1 MAFAP
6 SQITK
11 WESEASSLKTRA
23 FTVLGKANTDFTSKT
38 EGQQVLNEAT
48 QVNKDSKEFLS
59 RPEVR
64 AAEEDVVYG
73 ERTRAAVGDAREAK
87 TLSQISIDTSRDKL
101 TVFNEV
107 EPREEVDT
115 TSSGA
120 TVTED
125 AKGRVNN
132 ATIFTPQGPALIPSL
147 LVSDN
152 PPITDGI
159 PNILTGSNPTPNVSF
174 GFENPGGAGVF
185 LPSGNSDINDDK
197 GGRMTGP
204 SPGTATAGTANNT
217 AEAGQLN
224 TVSYPGAFEQKIQT
238 TANPLSGLASYTYQI
253 SIYLMTL
260 EQFTQMTN
268 LETKSVANLSL
279 LIQSGGGSND
289 NPVELNGAIRNPY
302 FDLDYYI
309 EDLEME
315 SLLPRVV
322 MGATNQTRL
331 NFKIIEPY
339 GFTFIQRLK
348 KAVQDFFG
356 TTDFLKQHYLMTIR
370 FKGYDED
377 GNEVRAEADNNRS
390 STSSINEKFIP
401 FKFSNITTK
410 ASTGAVEYMCEALPV
425 NHIEALSQKRA
436 SIPLQVEI
444 KGQTLKQL
452 FGGPN
457 VVETVAVNAGATQRV
472 ISTGLFE
479 ALNQQQDEYV
489 RTGAIKIA
497 DHYSIT
503 FEGDSIGKQKVMP
516 PGSVAKKRTASVD
529 PTVPKHLVSA
539 NTQVEKETYTISV
552 VAGQQLQQTIDNIIK
567 TSQYITGQQ
576 KVIYDVAK
584 GKWVSTGPEGA
595 TKKVLAWYKITSK
608 VTPIGYDTIRKDY
621 AYNIEF
627 IVSPQQVTDVK
638 SVAFPKDKFRGV
650 HKKYNYWFT
659 GENTEVLD
667 YEVEFNAL
675 FYTSLSPKFS
685 NEPDKVAQAERE
697 DAEYEASK
705 QVQPADQSRQNGA
718 DESADEAARA
728 ASVLYSPV
736 DFARMEMTVLGD
748 PDFIQ
753 QGDIFYRAGKTYD
766 AFLEDGSVNYD
777 SQEVF
782 VEVNYRTIED
792 YNDETGE
799 ATPRDILLK
808 STNQFA
814 LTNTN
819 GLIYQIVSVRNKFIK
834 GEFTQELE
842 GLMVEYPTGNVGV
855 GNVDITKPK
864 KDKAPFKPYPVY
876 NIPPEA

>member
-1 MAFAP
+1 MAFEQ
-6 SQITK
+6 SQIVK
-11 WESEASSLKTRA
+11 WESEASSLKTRS
-23 FTVLGKANTDFTSKT
+23 FTVLGKANSDFSSKDQ
-38 EGQQVLNEAT
+38 GQQVFKEAT
-48 QVNKDSKEFLS
+48 QVNKDAKEFLS
-59 RPEVR
+59 RSEVR
-64 AAEEDVVYG
+64 ESEDDVVYG
-73 ERTRAAVGDAREAK
+73 ERTRAAVAQAREAK
-87 TLSQISIDTSRDKL
+87 TLSQSAMDTSREKL
-101 TVFNEV
+101 KAFDEV
-107 EPREEVDT
+107 EPRDEVDT
-115 TSSGA
+115 SSSGQIVA
-120 TVTED
+120 ED

-132 ATIFTPQGPALIPSL
+132 ATTFTPQGPAPVPLA
-147 LVSDN
+147 
-152 PPITDGI
+152 
-159 PNILTGSNPTPNVSF
+159 LTGSNPTPNVSF
-174 GFENPGGAGVF
+174 GFENEGGAGVF
-185 LPSGNSDINDDK
+185 LPNGNPDIDDDRGQTPSASDVTDSGN
-197 GGRMTGP
+197 G
-204 SPGTATAGTANNT
+204 T

-224 TVSYPGAFEQKIQT
+224 TVSYPGAFEQNIQT
-238 TANPLSGLASYTYQI
+238 TQNPLSGLASYTYQI
-253 SIYLMTL
+253 SIYLMTP
-260 EQFTQMTN
+260 EQFIQMSQN
-268 LETKSVANLSL
+268 ETKSVANLSL
-279 LIQSGGGSND
+279 LIQSGGSSND

-315 SLLPRVV
+315 SLMPRAVR
-322 MGATNQTRL
+322 GATNQTRL

-348 KAVQDFFG
+348 EAVKDFFG
-356 TTDFLKQHYLMTIR
+356 TTDFIKQHYLMTIR
-370 FKGYDED
+370 FRGYDED

-390 STSSINEKFIP
+390 STTSVNEKFIP

-410 ASTGAVEYMCEALPV
+410 AGTGAVEYMCEALPV

-436 SIPLQVEI
+436 SVPLQVEI
-444 KGQTLKQL
+444 KGQTLEQL
-452 FGGPN
+452 FGGAN
-457 VVETVAVNAGATQRV
+457 IVETVRAKAGRTQRV

-479 ALNQQQDEYV
+479 ALNQQQKEYV
-489 RTGAIKIA
+489 RNGAINIA
-497 DHYSIT
+497 DEYSIT

-516 PGSVAKKRTASVD
+516 PGSVAKKRTGSAD
-529 PTVPKHLVSA
+529 PTVPKHLVSDA
-539 NTQVEKETYTISV
+539 TQVEKETYTISV
-552 VAGQQLQQTIDNIIK
+552 TAGQQLQQTIDGIIK

-584 GKWVSTGPEGA
+584 EEWVAKDGG
-595 TKKVLAWYKITSK
+595 KVLAWYKITSN

-621 AYNIEF
+621 AYKIEF

-638 SVAFPKDKFRGV
+638 SIAFPKDRFRGV

-659 GENTEVLD
+659 GENTEVID

-675 FYTSLSPKFS
+675 FYTSLSPNFA
-685 NEPDKVAQAERE
+685 NEAKELAEFKKE
-697 DAEYEASK
+697 LAEYEDNLAPAA
-705 QVQPADQSRQNGA
+705 VQPPDQSRQNGA
-718 DESADEAARA
+718 DQSADEAARA

-808 STNQFA
+808 SDDQF
-814 LTNTN
+814 LRTETK

-842 GLMVEYPTGNVGV
+842 GLMVEFPDPTRTEV
-855 GNVDITKPK
+855 
-864 KDKAPFKPYPVY
+864 KDLIVNSTLNKVKEVVSPLLTNSAGTPT
-876 NIPPEA
+876 NTNQGGDLLGGGRDA

>member
-1 MAFAP
+1 MAVSP

-11 WESEASSLKTRA
+11 WESESSSLKTRA
-23 FTVLGKANTDFTSKT
+23 FTVLGKANSDFSSKT
-38 EGQQVLNEAT
+38 QGQQVLNEAT
-48 QVNKDSKEFLS
+48 QVNKDAKEFLS
-59 RPEVR
+59 RPDVR
-64 AAEEDVVYG
+64 SAEDDVVYG
-73 ERTRAAVGDAREAK
+73 PRTLVAVGDARQAK
-87 TLSQISIDTSRDKL
+87 TISQISIDTSREKL
-101 TVFNEV
+101 TAFNEV

-115 TSSGA
+115 TSAGA

-132 ATIFTPQGPALIPSL
+132 ATIFTPQGPAPVPLA
-147 LVSDN
+147 
-152 PPITDGI
+152 
-159 PNILTGSNPTPNVSF
+159 LTGSNPTPNVQF
-174 GFENPGGAGVF
+174 GFENEGGTGVF
-185 LPSGNSDINDDK
+185 LPNGNPEINDD
-197 GGRMTGP
+197 RSDPTAPSNVTGN
-204 SPGTATAGTANNT
+204 GTAEG
-217 AEAGQLN
+217 GQVN
-224 TVSYPGAFEQKIQT
+224 AVSHPGAFEQKIQT

-260 EQFTQMTN
+260 EQFTQMTE

-331 NFKIIEPY
+331 TFKIIEPY

-479 ALNQQQDEYV
+479 ALNQQQREYV
-489 RTGAIKIA
+489 RNEAIGIA

-516 PGSVAKKRTASVD
+516 PGGVAKKRTASVD
-529 PTVPKHLVSA
+529 PTMAKHLVSA

-584 GKWVSTGPEGA
+584 GKWVSTGSEGA

-659 GENTEVLD
+659 GENTEVID

-685 NEPDKVAQAERE
+685 NEPEKVAQGERE
-697 DAEYEASK
+697 EAEYEASK

-808 STNQFA
+808 SDDQF
-814 LTNTN
+814 LRTETK

-842 GLMVEYPTGNVGV
+842 GLMVEFPDPTRTEV
-855 GNVDITKPK
+855 
-864 KDKAPFKPYPVY
+864 KDLIVNSTLNKVKEVVSPLLTNSAGTPT
-876 NIPPEA
+876 NTNQGGALMGGGRET